1 MVDFMG
7 VKGFTG
13 KARGITLAPEALRVK
28 GADCAPRDVMEA
40 RAGIEP
46 AHTGFANQC
55 ITTLL
60 PRQALCV
67 RIVNLVRVLRD
78 VNWVK
83 MLLACGGVWGMICA
97 L

>member
-1 MVDFMG
+1 MLRLVL
-7 VKGFTG
+7 
-13 KARGITLAPEALRVK
+13 RLCLSLAFNPLFYK
-28 GADCAPRDVMEA
+28 MEA

-67 RIVNLVRVLRD
+67 RE
-78 VNWVK
+78 
-83 MLLACGGVWGMICA
+83 
-97 L
+97 

>member
-1 MVDFMG
+1 MV
-7 VKGFTG
+7 
-13 KARGITLAPEALRVK
+13 ALHSLGSSGCIIDNPVVNPVVEKSLEGRQNSLIY
-28 GADCAPRDVMEA
+28 GMEA

-60 PRQALCV
+60 PRQARCV
-67 RIVNLVRVLRD
+67 RGEPSAGLGD

-83 MLLACGGVWGMICA
+83 MLLARGDV
-97 L
+97 